1 MAKVGIIGAG
11 FVGAT
16 AAYAMML
23 NGTCSEIVLIDRD
36 EPRAK
41 AEAADIAHGAPLA
54 KGVRAYAGDY
64 KDLTGAALVVIAAG
78 SNQKPGESRLN
89 LLARNAAIL
98 ASIVPQVVKAAPDA
112 VVLLVSNPVDIMTS
126 IARALHPNPS
136 LVMGSG
142 TILDS
147 ARFRQLIGE
156 RAGVNARYVH
166 SYVMGE
172 HGDSSVMCWSGALI
186 AGMPVATFMSERQIP
201 WDDKIKEGIAYDVR
215 NAALAIIAGKHATYY
230 GIGIAVNS
238 LADAIINDRHAVYTA
253 SGSCAFDDVCLSLPR
268 LIGRKG
274 ILETLMPPLN
284 KDESV
289 ALSHSAQVLYDAQ
302 EGVLKD
308 GKLICL

>member
-64 KDLTGAALVVIAAG
+64 KDLTGAVLVVIAAG

-98 ASIVPQVVKAAPDA
+98 ASIVPQIVEVAPDA

-126 IARALHPNPS
+126 IARALHPTPS

-172 HGDSSVMCWSGALI
+172 HGDSSVMCWSSALI
-186 AGMPVATFMSERQIP
+186 AGMPVATFMRERKIP
-201 WDDKIKEGIAYDVR
+201 WDDKIMDAIAYDVR
-215 NAALAIIAGKHATYY
+215 NAALSIIAGKHATYY

-253 SGSCAFDDVCLSLPR
+253 SGGCAFDDVCLSLPR

-308 GKLICL
+308 GKLVCL

>member
-1 MAKVGIIGAG
+1 MAKVGVIGAG

-36 EPRAK
+36 EARAK

-64 KDLTGAALVVIAAG
+64 PDLKGAALVVIAAG
-78 SNQKPGESRLN
+78 SNKQPGASRLN

-98 ASIVPQVVKAAPDA
+98 ASIVPQIVEVAPDA

-126 IARALHPNPS
+126 IARALHPTPS

-172 HGDSSVMCWSGALI
+172 HGDSSVMCWSSALI
-186 AGMPVATFMSERQIP
+186 AGMPVATFMRERKIP
-201 WDDKIKEGIAYDVR
+201 WDDKIMDAIAYDVR
-215 NAALAIIAGKHATYY
+215 NAALSIIAGKHATYY

-253 SGSCAFDDVCLSLPR
+253 SGGCAFDDVCLSLPR

-308 GKLICL
+308 GKLVCL

>member
-36 EPRAK
+36 EPRAR

-64 KDLTGAALVVIAAG
+64 KDLTGAVLVVIAAG

-201 WDDKIKEGIAYDVR
+201 WDDKIKEAIAYDVR

-238 LADAIINDRHAVYTA
+238 LADAIINDRHAVFTV
-253 SGSCAFDDVCLSLPR
+253 SGDSPFDEVCLSLPR
-268 LIGRKG
+268 LVGRKG

-308 GKLICL
+308 GKLVCL

>member
-1 MAKVGIIGAG
+1 MAKVGVIGAG

-64 KDLTGAALVVIAAG
+64 KDLTGASLVVIAAG

-98 ASIVPQVVKAAPDA
+98 ASIVPQIVEVAPDA

-126 IARALHPNPS
+126 IARALHPTPS

-172 HGDSSVMCWSGALI
+172 HGDSSVMCWSSALI
-186 AGMPVATFMSERQIP
+186 AGMPVATFMRERKIP
-201 WDDKIKEGIAYDVR
+201 WDDKIMDAIAYDVR

-253 SGSCAFDDVCLSLPR
+253 SGGCAFDDVCLSLPR

-284 KDESV
+284 KEESV

-308 GKLICL
+308 GKLVCL

>member
-64 KDLTGAALVVIAAG
+64 KDLTGAVLVVIAAG

-201 WDDKIKEGIAYDVR
+201 WDDKIKEAIAYDVR

-238 LADAIINDRHAVYTA
+238 LADAIINDRHAVFTV
-253 SGSCAFDDVCLSLPR
+253 SGDSPFDEVCLSLPR
-268 LIGRKG
+268 LVGRKG

-308 GKLICL
+308 GKLVCL

>member
-36 EPRAK
+36 EPRAR

-64 KDLTGAALVVIAAG
+64 KDLTGASLVVIAAG

-98 ASIVPQVVKAAPDA
+98 ASIVPQVVQAAPDA

-238 LADAIINDRHAVYTA
+238 LADAIINDRHAVFTV
-253 SGSCAFDDVCLSLPR
+253 SGDSPFDEVCLSLPR
-268 LIGRKG
+268 LVGRKG

-302 EGVLKD
+302 EGVLKE
-308 GKLICL
+308 GKLVCL

>member
-64 KDLTGAALVVIAAG
+64 KDLTGAVLVVIAAG

-98 ASIVPQVVKAAPDA
+98 ASIVPQVVQAAPDA

-253 SGSCAFDDVCLSLPR
+253 SGGCAFDDVCLSLPR

-284 KDESV
+284 KEESV

-308 GKLICL
+308 GKLVCL

>member
-1 MAKVGIIGAG
+1 M
-11 FVGAT
+11 
-16 AAYAMML
+16 
-23 NGTCSEIVLIDRD
+23 
-36 EPRAK
+36 
-41 AEAADIAHGAPLA
+41 
-54 KGVRAYAGDY
+54 RAYAGDY
-64 KDLTGAALVVIAAG
+64 PDLKGAALVVIAAG

-98 ASIVPQVVKAAPDA
+98 ASIVPEIVKVAPEA

-126 IARALHPNPS
+126 IARALHPTPS

-172 HGDSSVMCWSGALI
+172 HGDSSVMCWSSALI
-186 AGMPVATFMSERQIP
+186 AGMPVATFMRERKIP
-201 WDDKIKEGIAYDVR
+201 WDDKIMDAIAYDVR
-215 NAALAIIAGKHATYY
+215 NAALSIIAGKHATYY

>member
-64 KDLTGAALVVIAAG
+64 KDLTGAVLVVIAAG

-98 ASIVPQVVKAAPDA
+98 ASIVPQIVEVAPDA

-201 WDDKIKEGIAYDVR
+201 WDDKIKEAIAYDVR

-238 LADAIINDRHAVYTA
+238 LADAIINDRHAVFTV
-253 SGSCAFDDVCLSLPR
+253 SGDSPFDEVCLSLPR
-268 LIGRKG
+268 LVGRKG

-308 GKLICL
+308 GKLVCL

>member
-89 LLARNAAIL
+89 LLSRNAAIL
-98 ASIVPQVVKAAPDA
+98 ASIVPQVVQAAPDA

-201 WDDKIKEGIAYDVR
+201 WDDKIKEAIAYDVR

-238 LADAIINDRHAVYTA
+238 LADAIINDRHAVFTV
-253 SGSCAFDDVCLSLPR
+253 SGDSPFDEVCLSLPR
-268 LIGRKG
+268 LVGRNG

-308 GKLICL
+308 GKLVCL

>member
-1 MAKVGIIGAG
+1 MAKVGVIGAG

-36 EPRAK
+36 EARAK

-64 KDLTGAALVVIAAG
+64 PDLKGAALVVIAAG

-98 ASIVPQVVKAAPDA
+98 ASIVPEIVKVAPDA

-126 IARALHPNPS
+126 IARALHPTPS

-172 HGDSSVMCWSGALI
+172 HGDSSVMCWSSALI
-186 AGMPVATFMSERQIP
+186 AGMPVATFMRERKIP
-201 WDDKIKEGIAYDVR
+201 WDDKIMDAIAYDVR
-215 NAALAIIAGKHATYY
+215 NAALSIIAGKHATYY

-238 LADAIINDRHAVYTA
+238 LADAIINDRHAVFTV
-253 SGSCAFDDVCLSLPR
+253 SGDSPFDEVCLSLPR

-308 GKLICL
+308 GKLVCL

>member
-1 MAKVGIIGAG
+1 MAKVGVIGAG

-36 EPRAK
+36 EARAK

-64 KDLTGAALVVIAAG
+64 PDLKGAALVVIAAG

-98 ASIVPQVVKAAPDA
+98 ASIVPEIVKVAPEA

-126 IARALHPNPS
+126 IARALHPTPS

-172 HGDSSVMCWSGALI
+172 HGDSSVMCWSSALI
-186 AGMPVATFMSERQIP
+186 AGMPVATFMRERKIP
-201 WDDKIKEGIAYDVR
+201 WDDKIMNDIAYDVR

-253 SGSCAFDDVCLSLPR
+253 SGGCAFDDVCLSLPR

>member
-1 MAKVGIIGAG
+1 MAKVGVIGAG

-36 EPRAK
+36 EARAK

-64 KDLTGAALVVIAAG
+64 PDLKGAALVVIAAG

-98 ASIVPQVVKAAPDA
+98 ASIVPQIVEVAPDA

-126 IARALHPNPS
+126 IARALHPTPS

-172 HGDSSVMCWSGALI
+172 HGDSSVMCWSSALI
-186 AGMPVATFMSERQIP
+186 AGMPVATFMRERKIL
-201 WDDKIKEGIAYDVR
+201 WDDKIMDDIAHDVR

-253 SGSCAFDDVCLSLPR
+253 SGGCAFDDVCLSLPR

-308 GKLICL
+308 GKLVCL

>member
-36 EPRAK
+36 EPRAR

-64 KDLTGAALVVIAAG
+64 KDLTGASLVVIAAG

-98 ASIVPQVVKAAPDA
+98 ASIVPQVVQAAPDA

-201 WDDKIKEGIAYDVR
+201 WDDKIKEAIAYDVR

-238 LADAIINDRHAVYTA
+238 LADAIINDRHAVFTV
-253 SGSCAFDDVCLSLPR
+253 SGDSPFDEVCLSLPR
-268 LIGRKG
+268 LVGRKG

-302 EGVLKD
+302 EGVLKE
-308 GKLICL
+308 GKLVCL

>member
-1 MAKVGIIGAG
+1 MAKVGVIGAG

-64 KDLTGAALVVIAAG
+64 KDLTGASLVVIAAG

-98 ASIVPQVVKAAPDA
+98 ASIVPQIVEVAPDA

-126 IARALHPNPS
+126 IARALHPTPS

-172 HGDSSVMCWSGALI
+172 HGDSSVMCWSSALI
-186 AGMPVATFMSERQIP
+186 AGMPVATFMRERKIP
-201 WDDKIKEGIAYDVR
+201 WDDKIMDAIAYDVR
-215 NAALAIIAGKHATYY
+215 NAALSIIAGKHATYY

-253 SGSCAFDDVCLSLPR
+253 SGGCAFDDVCLSLPR

-308 GKLICL
+308 GKLVCL

>member
-1 MAKVGIIGAG
+1 MAKVGVIGAG

-36 EPRAK
+36 EARAK

-64 KDLTGAALVVIAAG
+64 PDLKGAALVVIAAG

-98 ASIVPQVVKAAPDA
+98 ASIVPQIVKVAPEA

-126 IARALHPNPS
+126 IARALHPTPS

-172 HGDSSVMCWSGALI
+172 HGDSSVMCWSSALI
-186 AGMPVATFMSERQIP
+186 AGMPVATFMRERKIP
-201 WDDKIKEGIAYDVR
+201 WDDKIMDDIAHDVR

-253 SGSCAFDDVCLSLPR
+253 SGGCAFDDVCLSLPR

-308 GKLICL
+308 GKLVCL

>member
-36 EPRAK
+36 EPRAR

-253 SGSCAFDDVCLSLPR
+253 SGGCAFDDVCLSLPR

-308 GKLICL
+308 GKLVCL

>member
-238 LADAIINDRHAVYTA
+238 LADAIINDRHAVFTV
-253 SGSCAFDDVCLSLPR
+253 SGDSPFDEVCLSLPR
-268 LIGRKG
+268 LVGRKG

-308 GKLICL
+308 GKLVCL

>member
-36 EPRAK
+36 EPRAR

-54 KGVRAYAGDY
+54 KGVRAYAGEY
-64 KDLTGAALVVIAAG
+64 KDLTGASLVVIAAG

-89 LLARNAAIL
+89 LLSRNAAIL
-98 ASIVPQVVKAAPDA
+98 ASIVPQVVQAAPDA

-201 WDDKIKEGIAYDVR
+201 WDDKIKEAIAYDVR

-238 LADAIINDRHAVYTA
+238 LADAIINDRRAVFTV
-253 SGSCAFDDVCLSLPR
+253 SGDSPFDEVCLSLPR
-268 LIGRKG
+268 LVGRKG

-308 GKLICL
+308 GKLVCL

>member
-98 ASIVPQVVKAAPDA
+98 ASIVPQVVQAAPDA

-238 LADAIINDRHAVYTA
+238 LADAIINDRHAVFTV
-253 SGSCAFDDVCLSLPR
+253 SGDSPFDEVCLSLPR
-268 LIGRKG
+268 LVGRKG

-308 GKLICL
+308 GKLVCL

>member
-36 EPRAK
+36 EPRAR

-64 KDLTGAALVVIAAG
+64 KDLTGATLVVIAAG

-89 LLARNAAIL
+89 LLSRNAAIL
-98 ASIVPQVVKAAPDA
+98 ASIVPQVVQAAPDA

-201 WDDKIKEGIAYDVR
+201 WDDKIKEAIAYDVR

-238 LADAIINDRHAVYTA
+238 LADAIINDRHAVFTV
-253 SGSCAFDDVCLSLPR
+253 SGDSPFDEVCLSLPR
-268 LIGRKG
+268 LVGRKG

-308 GKLICL
+308 GKLVCL

>member
-64 KDLTGAALVVIAAG
+64 KDLTGASLVVIAAG

-112 VVLLVSNPVDIMTS
+112 VMLLVSNPVDIMTS

-201 WDDKIKEGIAYDVR
+201 WDDKIKEAIAYDVR

-238 LADAIINDRHAVYTA
+238 LADAIINDRHAVFTV
-253 SGSCAFDDVCLSLPR
+253 SGDSPFDEVCLSLPR
-268 LIGRKG
+268 LVGRKG

-308 GKLICL
+308 GKLVCL

>member
-36 EPRAK
+36 EPRAR

-64 KDLTGAALVVIAAG
+64 KDLTGASLVVIAAG

-89 LLARNAAIL
+89 LLSRNAAIL
-98 ASIVPQVVKAAPDA
+98 ASIVPQVVQAAPDA

-201 WDDKIKEGIAYDVR
+201 WDDKIKEAIAYDVR

-238 LADAIINDRHAVYTA
+238 LADAIINDRHAVFTV
-253 SGSCAFDDVCLSLPR
+253 SGDSPFDEVCLSLPR
-268 LIGRKG
+268 LVGRKG

-308 GKLICL
+308 GKLVCL

>member
-36 EPRAK
+36 EPRAR

-64 KDLTGAALVVIAAG
+64 KDLTGASLVVIAAG

-89 LLARNAAIL
+89 LLSRNAAIL
-98 ASIVPQVVKAAPDA
+98 ASIVPQVVQAAPDA

-201 WDDKIKEGIAYDVR
+201 WDDKIKEAIAYDVR

-238 LADAIINDRHAVYTA
+238 LADAIINDRRAVFTV
-253 SGSCAFDDVCLSLPR
+253 SGDSPFDEVCLSLPR

-308 GKLICL
+308 GKLVCL

>member
-1 MAKVGIIGAG
+1 MAKVGVIGAG

-36 EPRAK
+36 EARAK

-64 KDLTGAALVVIAAG
+64 PDLKGAALVVIAAG

-98 ASIVPQVVKAAPDA
+98 ASIVPEIVKVAPEA

-126 IARALHPNPS
+126 IARALHPTPS

-172 HGDSSVMCWSGALI
+172 HGDSSVMCWSSALI
-186 AGMPVATFMSERQIP
+186 AGMPVATFMRERKIP
-201 WDDKIKEGIAYDVR
+201 WDDKIMDDIAHDVR

-253 SGSCAFDDVCLSLPR
+253 SGGCAFDDVCLSLPR

-308 GKLICL
+308 GKLVCL

>member
-1 MAKVGIIGAG
+1 MAKVGVIGAG

-36 EPRAK
+36 EARAK

-64 KDLTGAALVVIAAG
+64 PDLKGAALVVIAAG
-78 SNQKPGESRLN
+78 SNQKPGETRLN
-89 LLARNAAIL
+89 RLARNAAIL
-98 ASIVPQVVKAAPDA
+98 ASIVPQIVEVAPDA

-126 IARALHPNPS
+126 IARALHPTPS

-172 HGDSSVMCWSGALI
+172 HGDSSVMCWSSALI
-186 AGMPVATFMSERQIP
+186 AGMPVATFMRERKIP
-201 WDDKIKEGIAYDVR
+201 WDDKIMDDIAHDVR
-215 NAALAIIAGKHATYY
+215 NAALSIIAGKHATYY

-253 SGSCAFDDVCLSLPR
+253 SGGCAFDDVCLSLPR

-308 GKLICL
+308 GKLVCL

>member
-1 MAKVGIIGAG
+1 MAKVGVIGAG

-64 KDLTGAALVVIAAG
+64 PDLKGAALVVIAAG

-98 ASIVPQVVKAAPDA
+98 ASIVPEIVKVAPEA

-126 IARALHPNPS
+126 IARALHPTPS

-172 HGDSSVMCWSGALI
+172 HGDSSVMCWSSALI
-186 AGMPVATFMSERQIP
+186 AGMPVATFMRERKIP
-201 WDDKIKEGIAYDVR
+201 WDDQIMNDIAHDVR

-253 SGSCAFDDVCLSLPR
+253 SGGCAFDDVCLSLPR

-308 GKLICL
+308 GKLVCL

>member
-1 MAKVGIIGAG
+1 MAKVGVIGAG

-36 EPRAK
+36 EARAK

-64 KDLTGAALVVIAAG
+64 PDLKGAALVVIAAG

-98 ASIVPQVVKAAPDA
+98 ASIVPQIVEVAPDA

-126 IARALHPNPS
+126 IARALHPTPS

-172 HGDSSVMCWSGALI
+172 HGDSSVMCWSSALI
-186 AGMPVATFMSERQIP
+186 AGMPVATFMRERKIL
-201 WDDKIKEGIAYDVR
+201 WDDKIMDDIAHDVR

-238 LADAIINDRHAVYTA
+238 LADAIINDRHAVFTV
-253 SGSCAFDDVCLSLPR
+253 SGDSPFDEVCLSLPR
-268 LIGRKG
+268 LVGRKG

-308 GKLICL
+308 GKLVCL

>member
-1 MAKVGIIGAG
+1 MAKVGVIGAG

-64 KDLTGAALVVIAAG
+64 PDLKGAALVVIAAG

-98 ASIVPQVVKAAPDA
+98 ASIVPEIVKVAPDA

-126 IARALHPNPS
+126 IARALHPTPS

-172 HGDSSVMCWSGALI
+172 HGDSSVMCWSSALI
-186 AGMPVATFMSERQIP
+186 AGMPVATFMRERKIP
-201 WDDKIKEGIAYDVR
+201 WDDKIMDDIAHDVR

-308 GKLICL
+308 GKLVCL

>member
-64 KDLTGAALVVIAAG
+64 KDLTGASLVVIAAG

-98 ASIVPQVVKAAPDA
+98 ASIVPQVVQSAPDA

-201 WDDKIKEGIAYDVR
+201 WDDKIKEAIAYDVR

-238 LADAIINDRHAVYTA
+238 LADAIINDRHAVFTV
-253 SGSCAFDDVCLSLPR
+253 SGDSPFDEVCLSLPR
-268 LIGRKG
+268 LVGRKG

-308 GKLICL
+308 GKLVCL

>member
-36 EPRAK
+36 EARAK

-64 KDLTGAALVVIAAG
+64 PDLKGAALVVIAAG

-98 ASIVPQVVKAAPDA
+98 ASIVPQVVQAAPDA

-201 WDDKIKEGIAYDVR
+201 WDDKIKEAIAYDVR

-238 LADAIINDRHAVYTA
+238 LADAIINDRHAVFTV
-253 SGSCAFDDVCLSLPR
+253 SGDSPFDEVCLSLPR
-268 LIGRKG
+268 LVGRKG

-308 GKLICL
+308 GKLVCL

>member
-1 MAKVGIIGAG
+1 MAKVGVIGAG

-64 KDLTGAALVVIAAG
+64 PDLKGAALVVIAAG

-98 ASIVPQVVKAAPDA
+98 ASIVPEIVKVAPEA

-172 HGDSSVMCWSGALI
+172 HGDSSVMCWSSALI
-186 AGMPVATFMSERQIP
+186 AGMPVATFMRERKIP
-201 WDDKIKEGIAYDVR
+201 WDDKIMNDIAHDVR

-253 SGSCAFDDVCLSLPR
+253 SGGCAFDDVCLSLPR

-284 KDESV
+284 KEESV

-308 GKLICL
+308 GKLVCL

>member
-1 MAKVGIIGAG
+1 MAKVGVIGAG

-64 KDLTGAALVVIAAG
+64 KDLTGASLVVIAAG

-98 ASIVPQVVKAAPDA
+98 ASIVPQVVQSAPDA

-201 WDDKIKEGIAYDVR
+201 WDDKIKEAIAYDVR

-238 LADAIINDRHAVYTA
+238 LADAIINDRHAVFTV
-253 SGSCAFDDVCLSLPR
+253 SGDSPFDEVCLSLPR
-268 LIGRKG
+268 LVGRKG

-308 GKLICL
+308 GKLVCL

>member
-1 MAKVGIIGAG
+1 MAKVGVIGAG

-36 EPRAK
+36 EARAK

-64 KDLTGAALVVIAAG
+64 PDLKGAALVVIAAG

-98 ASIVPQVVKAAPDA
+98 ASIVPQIVEVAPDA

-126 IARALHPNPS
+126 IARALHPTPS

-172 HGDSSVMCWSGALI
+172 HGDSSVMCWSSALI
-186 AGMPVATFMSERQIP
+186 AGMPIATFMRERKIP
-201 WDDKIKEGIAYDVR
+201 WDDKIMDAIAYDVR
-215 NAALAIIAGKHATYY
+215 NAALSIIAGKHATYY

-238 LADAIINDRHAVYTA
+238 LADAIINDRHAVFTV
-253 SGSCAFDDVCLSLPR
+253 SGDSPFDEVCLSLPR
-268 LIGRKG
+268 LIGRRG
-274 ILETLMPPLN
+274 ILDTLMPPLN
-284 KDESV
+284 KEESL
-289 ALSHSAQVLYDAQ
+289 ALSQSAQILYDAQ

>member
-1 MAKVGIIGAG
+1 MAKVGVIGAG

-64 KDLTGAALVVIAAG
+64 PDLKGAALVVIAAG

-98 ASIVPQVVKAAPDA
+98 ASIVPEIVKVAPEA

-126 IARALHPNPS
+126 IARALHPTPS

-172 HGDSSVMCWSGALI
+172 HGDSSVMCWSSALI
-186 AGMPVATFMSERQIP
+186 AGMPVATFMRERKIP
-201 WDDKIKEGIAYDVR
+201 WDDKIMDDIAHDVR

>member
-1 MAKVGIIGAG
+1 MAKVGVIGAG

-36 EPRAK
+36 EARAK

-64 KDLTGAALVVIAAG
+64 PDLKGAALVVIAAG

-98 ASIVPQVVKAAPDA
+98 ASIVPEIVKVAPEA

-126 IARALHPNPS
+126 IARALHPTPS

-172 HGDSSVMCWSGALI
+172 HGDSSVMCWSSALI
-186 AGMPVATFMSERQIP
+186 AGMPVATFMRERKIL
-201 WDDKIKEGIAYDVR
+201 WDDKIMDDIAHDVR

-253 SGSCAFDDVCLSLPR
+253 SGGCAFDDVCLSLPR

>member
-36 EPRAK
+36 EPRAR

-89 LLARNAAIL
+89 LLSRNAAIL
-98 ASIVPQVVKAAPDA
+98 ASIVPQVVQAAPDA

-201 WDDKIKEGIAYDVR
+201 WDDKIKEAIAYDVR

-238 LADAIINDRHAVYTA
+238 LADAIINDRHAVFTV
-253 SGSCAFDDVCLSLPR
+253 SGDSPFDEVCLSLPR
-268 LIGRKG
+268 LVGRKG

-308 GKLICL
+308 GKLVCL